1 MAKLPKDITRKG
13 RRHFIWKYGVLM
25 FGGGMLLVGVLS
37 QLLSHGVSGL
47 GRTNFLV
54 DTLIAV
60 TVALPIGGYV
70 WGAIM

>member
-1 MAKLPKDITRKG
+1 MVGLPQELTRKG

-25 FGGGMLLVGVLS
+25 FGGGMLLVGVIS

-47 GRTNFLV
+47 VRTNFLV

-60 TVALPIGGYV
+60 TVALP
-70 WGAIM
+70 